1 MKRLV
6 CFLLLVWVC
15 TLGAQTYQNVFDN
28 VLHGA
33 PLSVSFQI
41 TSGTQSAADKDSI
54 WIQFPTRSAAA
65 KIDTIA
71 DESITTSGFTAGAQ
85 TIWNGHARA
94 NITVTNVDLALD
106 SLQVIVYALDHN
118 GAVLANDYA
127 YLVFGTPP
135 SWETTLSSAGTK
147 TWVSATK
154 YSALLTGAF
163 PIGTHG
169 LLFIVN
175 INDATAS
182 HTGTGLLEV
191 DYK

>member
-1 MKRLV
+1 MKRILM
-6 CFLLLVWVC
+6 LLLLA
-15 TLGAQTYQNVFDN
+15 TALNAQTYQNVIEN
-28 VLHGA
+28 VQHGA
-33 PLSVSFQI
+33 PLSISFHVL
-41 TSGTQSAADKDSI
+41 SGTQTAVDKDSI
-54 WIQFPTRSAAA
+54 WIQFPTRTVAGE
-65 KIDTIA
+65 IDTIA
-71 DESITTSGFTAGAQ
+71 NESITTSGFVADAQ

-94 NITVTNVDLALD
+94 NITITNVNLALD
-106 SLQVIVYALDHN
+106 SLQVIVYALDQN
-118 GAVLANDYA
+118 GAVLVNDYA

-182 HTGTGLLEV
+182 HTGTGLIEV
-191 DYK
+191 DYR